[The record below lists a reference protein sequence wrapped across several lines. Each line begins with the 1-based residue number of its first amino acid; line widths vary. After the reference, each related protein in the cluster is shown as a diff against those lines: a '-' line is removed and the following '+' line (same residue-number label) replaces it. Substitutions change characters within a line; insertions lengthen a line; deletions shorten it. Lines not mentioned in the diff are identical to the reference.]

1 MYGLQIVGGHKT
13 HGCWPWTRLD
23 SGAAGIN
30 WGLQCAES
38 APLAFPCRPLQPGKA
53 LRQPLAGECAAA
65 LHVPANAAAAAV
77 TSACEH
83 ADHCTRYWS
92 VVSQCERASL
102 LRRRHAGGRWSCPAP
117 SSAFTTSG
125 PPSRRRATH
134 SFPSSSVAQHAPAAL
149 PQRWQLEHTRQ
160 LPSTHSMSQVLLVG
174 QDQQLLIATQLLLHS
189 PCTGMVV
196 LLHIGALS
204 ACRWA

>member
-1 MYGLQIVGGHKT
+1 MLGHKLEFGRGQTTETCRGRAAIRRSRLHHVWAANCRGHKT

-92 VVSQCERASL
+92 VVSQYERASL

-125 PPSRRRATH
+125 PPQQAQRSTLLPFFLGCAART
-134 SFPSSSVAQHAPAAL
+134 SSAAAAL
-149 PQRWQLEHTRQ
+149 AARAHPPAPQR
-160 LPSTHSMSQVLLVG
+160 P
-174 QDQQLLIATQLLLHS
+174 
-189 PCTGMVV
+189 
-196 LLHIGALS
+196 
-204 ACRWA
+204 